1 MKASID
7 AESLADALAGT
18 GGDVAAALARYDGE
32 RQPYGAALVTRGR
45 HIGAYFAGR
54 GGDRR
59 QRIETLMREYGAAG
73 LVHDQAI
80 RARFPHLPRPA
91 V

>member
-1 MKASID
+1 M
-7 AESLADALAGT
+7 
-18 GGDVAAALARYDGE
+18 
-32 RQPYGAALVTRGR
+32 TRGR
-45 HIGAYFAGR
+45 QIGAYFAER

-73 LVHDQAI
+73 LVHDKAI
-80 RARFPHLPRPA
+80 RARLPHSPYPA